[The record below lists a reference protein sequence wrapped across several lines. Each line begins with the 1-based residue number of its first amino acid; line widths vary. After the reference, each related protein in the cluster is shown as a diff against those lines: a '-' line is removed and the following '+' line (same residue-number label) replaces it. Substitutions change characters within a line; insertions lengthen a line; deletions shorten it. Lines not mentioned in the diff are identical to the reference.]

1 MLTIASVSRPPG
13 VFAGVGA
20 RAELVLYGANLL
32 PLDLRADDDLPEP
45 PRRGHRARADVPR
58 VLVVRY
64 SGAENLDGM
73 WTLSM
78 ERL

>member
-32 PLDLRADDDLPEP
+32 PLDLRTDEDLPEP
-45 PRRGHRARADVPR
+45 KLLVPGPTVSSSASRAIPR
-58 VLVVRY
+58 
-64 SGAENLDGM
+64 
-73 WTLSM
+73 WTISW
-78 ERL
+78 